1 MPLRRWRKLSES
13 VVARNPWWTYR
24 CDRFE
29 LWSGKQGE
37 YHYVHTFGSA
47 MVVPVADDGTLLLVN
62 QYRYL
67 MDRESLEFPCGGI
80 KAGATAEETA
90 AAELGEETGHIAS
103 ELELVG
109 RFNPFNGVT
118 DELCHVFLGRG
129 LRAASGAKPDETEE
143 FELFTLTAEE
153 LDARIR
159 SGDIWDGMT
168 LAAWQIVRSSALLGR
183 AMLLPGAKPSD

>member
-1 MPLRRWRKLSES
+1 MQ
-13 VVARNPWWTYR
+13 NPWWTYR
-24 CDRFE
+24 RDRFE
-29 LWSGKQGE
+29 LCPGKEGE
-37 YHYVHTFGSA
+37 YHYVHTLGSA
-47 MVVPVADDGTLLLVN
+47 MVVPVVDDGTLLLVN
-62 QYRYL
+62 QFRYL

-90 AAELGEETGHIAS
+90 TAELGEETGYMAS

-143 FELFTLTAEE
+143 FEVLMLTAEQ

-168 LAAWQIVRSSALLGR
+168 MAAWQIVRSSALLGH
-183 AMLLPGAKPSD
+183 AMLVSGA